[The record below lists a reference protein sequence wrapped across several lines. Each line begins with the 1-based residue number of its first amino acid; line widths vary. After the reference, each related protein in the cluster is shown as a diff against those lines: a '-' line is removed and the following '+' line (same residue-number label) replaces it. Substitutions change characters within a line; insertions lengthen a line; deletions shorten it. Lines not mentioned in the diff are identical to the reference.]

1 MIDIFL
7 DMFLNSILNNV
18 DIIFLFKNY
27 IFNVYLLFYLSNQT
41 IHLNFKN

>member
-27 IFNVYLLFYLSNQT
+27 IFNVYLLFYLN
-41 IHLNFKN
+41 IVNGKA

>member
-1 MIDIFL
+1 MIVIFL

-27 IFNVYLLFYLSNQT
+27 IFNVYLLFYLN
-41 IHLNFKN
+41 IVNGKA

>member
-7 DMFLNSILNNV
+7 YMFLNSILNNV

-27 IFNVYLLFYLSNQT
+27 IFNVYLLFYLN
-41 IHLNFKN
+41 IVNGKA